1 VVRFYPGTKEV
12 SVTDLI
18 LSVADGVGRIT
29 LNRPRVLNALT
40 HEMILGITDV
50 LESWRTDSEVAMVL
64 IDGAGDRGLCAG
76 GDIRGLREHALN
88 GRNDLSR
95 RFWHDE
101 YDLCATIDEY
111 PKPYIALMTGIT
123 MGGGVGVSAHG
134 SIRIVTE
141 TSRVAMPETRI
152 GFSPDVGGTWLLA
165 NAPGELGTYL
175 ALNGATMSGADAIA
189 CGFADYYVPADNL
202 HHLLQAFGER
212 ADPGSPGEVVLLFDE
227 TPPPSELERQREWID
242 RCYSADSVVEI
253 LERLRAESGEG
264 AAAAA
269 TELESLSPMA
279 LTVALAAVRR
289 AREVGSLRDAL
300 TQEYRT
306 SAWLAEQPDLVEG
319 IRAQLVDKDRSPKWI
334 PSSLGAVPDAL
345 ASTALS
351 HDPPRH

>member
-1 VVRFYPGTKEV
+1 MSDLLT
-12 SVTDLI
+12 SVG
-18 LSVADGVGRIT
+18 DGVGRIT

-40 HEMILGITDV
+40 HEMISGIADA
-50 LESWRTDSEVAMVL
+50 LEGWRTDSEVAMVV

-76 GDIRGLREHALN
+76 GDIRGLHEHALS

-95 RFWHDE
+95 HFWQDE
-101 YDLCATIDEY
+101 YDLCAVIDEY
-111 PKPYIALMTGIT
+111 PKPYISLMTGIT
-123 MGGGVGVSAHG
+123 MGGGVGVAAHG

-165 NAPGELGTYL
+165 RAPGELGTYL
-175 ALNGATMSGADAIA
+175 ALNGATMSGADAMA
-189 CGFADYYVPADNL
+189 CGFADYYVPADRL

-227 TPPPSELERQREWID
+227 TPPPSELEQQREWID
-242 RCYSADSVVEI
+242 RCYSGDSVAEI
-253 LERLRAESGEG
+253 LQRLRAEHGNDS

-269 TELESLSPMA
+269 SELESLSPMA

-289 AREVGSLRDAL
+289 ARELGSLRDVLA
-300 TQEYRT
+300 QEYRT

-319 IRAQLVDKDRSPKWI
+319 IRAQVVDKDRAPKWTPSTLDAI
-334 PSSLGAVPDAL
+334 PDSLAATAL
-345 ASTALS
+345 A
-351 HDPPRH
+351 HEPPRH